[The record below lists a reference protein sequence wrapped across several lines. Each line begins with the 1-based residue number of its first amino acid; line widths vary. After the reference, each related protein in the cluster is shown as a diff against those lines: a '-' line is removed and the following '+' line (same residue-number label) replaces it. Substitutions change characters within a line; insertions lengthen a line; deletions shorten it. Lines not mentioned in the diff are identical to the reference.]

1 MQEPP
6 EPDVPGAES
15 FLEPQ
20 AVLEPGA
27 AIIRMSTAI
36 DACAR
41 DVRTASLLSSAQ
53 VQILRLA
60 LAGCSLG
67 MIMERLNIP
76 KSTAASLVDR
86 LVISGLIRRT
96 TDGNDRRRQ
105 VLRATPRGA
114 RHLARFDAK
123 LTARVRQFLEPLS
136 PSRRERLTALL
147 SRIPAATEPDA

>member
-6 EPDVPGAES
+6 EPEVPEPES
-15 FLEPQ
+15 SRGPQ

-41 DVRTASLLSSAQ
+41 EVRTASLLSSAQ

-60 LAGCSLG
+60 LPGCSLG
-67 MIMERLNIP
+67 TIMERLDIP
-76 KSTAASLVDR
+76 KSTAAGLVDR

-105 VLRATPRGA
+105 VIHATPRGA
-114 RHLARFDAK
+114 GHLARFDAR
-123 LTARVRQFLEPLS
+123 LAARVRQLLDPLS

-147 SRIPAATEPDA
+147 SRIPAATEPDT